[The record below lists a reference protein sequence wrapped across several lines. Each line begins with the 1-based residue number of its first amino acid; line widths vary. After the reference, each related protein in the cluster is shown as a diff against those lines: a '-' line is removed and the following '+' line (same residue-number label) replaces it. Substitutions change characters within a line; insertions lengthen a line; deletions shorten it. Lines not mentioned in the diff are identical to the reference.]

1 VQATVGILTG
11 RYRASKRE
19 AQAQAQM
26 QELHGVGMSLGQ
38 VSAIERGVSEA
49 LKKPV
54 REARQY
60 AQKQAWAGADET
72 SWLAARQK
80 GGSAKSLAVGDGHGL
95 AWVTVFLRIE
105 LKRSGRAARRLLGKF
120 SGTLGTDR
128 WKEGVR
134 VSPSGQAADWLEPP
148 GQGFRGDAGAERLP
162 SHRRGAAGGGGKDVR
177 VVVSGAR
184 RNPTLAAEQ
193 LRDLQG
199 RGPGEGQAVLKEGTR
214 CRDRITR
221 GKCREILGVFPA
233 LWTFVRVPGIEP
245 TNNACER
252 ALRAAVLWRKGCF
265 GTRSAAGSRFAE
277 RMLTVAATLQQQGR
291 GLLDFLT
298 LAVELHQSGERPPSL
313 LPDDY
318 TFRRLQATA

>member
-1 VQATVGILTG
+1 
-11 RYRASKRE
+11 
-19 AQAQAQM
+19 
-26 QELHGVGMSLGQ
+26 
-38 VSAIERGVSEA
+38 
-49 LKKPV
+49 
-54 REARQY
+54 
-60 AQKQAWAGADET
+60 
-72 SWLAARQK
+72 
-80 GGSAKSLAVGDGHGL
+80 
-95 AWVTVFLRIE
+95 
-105 LKRSGRAARRLLGKF
+105 
-120 SGTLGTDR
+120 
-128 WKEGVR
+128 
-134 VSPSGQAADWLEPP
+134 
-148 GQGFRGDAGAERLP
+148 
-162 SHRRGAAGGGGKDVR
+162 
-177 VVVSGAR
+177 
-184 RNPTLAAEQ
+184 
-193 LRDLQG
+193 
-199 RGPGEGQAVLKEGTR
+199 VLKEGTR